1 MSNAP
6 WTKPPP
12 SFPVSPDESLKLG
25 LLTAAFPSL
34 SLAEVA
40 AWSADNGF
48 EALEVACWPAAGAE
62 RRRYAGVCHVD
73 VDSLDDAA
81 IRDLHELLKS
91 RDLTI
96 SSLAYYPNPLDPD
109 PAQRTLAQD
118 HLRKV
123 IDAAARL
130 GVNLVGTF
138 IGRDQNKPMEVALA
152 DALEQWPPLVSF
164 AADRGV
170 RIAIENCPMIFSAD
184 EWPGGRNLAYSPALW
199 RRLFAAMPGET
210 LGLNL
215 DPSHLVWQFIDIE
228 RVVREFA
235 GRIYHVHAK
244 DLEIDRDGLYEN
256 GVMSLGMGWQV
267 PRMPGLGEVPWNRFI
282 AALIAA
288 RYEGVVSVEHE
299 DRAFEGDLESV
310 KRGFLLAR
318 NTLRPLLV

>member
-1 MSNAP
+1 M
-6 WTKPPP
+6 
-12 SFPVSPDESLKLG
+12 KLG
-25 LLTAAFPSL
+25 LLTAAFPDL

-40 AWSADNGF
+40 DWAGGNGF
-48 EALEVACWPAAGAE
+48 QALEIACWPAAGAE

-73 VDSLDDAA
+73 VEALDDAA
-81 IRDLHELLKS
+81 VRGVHELMES
-91 RDLTI
+91 RGLTI
-96 SSLAYYPNPLDPD
+96 SSLAYYPNPMDPE
-109 PAQRTLAQD
+109 PAQRAAAQA

-123 IDAAARL
+123 IEGAARL

-138 IGRDQNKPMEVALA
+138 IGRDQGQAPEAA
-152 DALEQWPPLVSF
+152 FAAALEQWRPLVHF
-164 AADRGV
+164 AAERGV
-170 RIAIENCPMIFSAD
+170 RVAIENCPMIFSHD

-199 RRLFAAMPGET
+199 RRLFESLPGET

-215 DPSHLVWQFIDIE
+215 DPSHLVWQFIDME
-228 RVVREFA
+228 RAVREFS

-244 DLEIDRDGLYEN
+244 DLEIDRDGLYDH

-267 PRMPGLGEVPWNRFI
+267 PRLPGLGEVPWNRFI

-288 RYEGVVSVEHE
+288 GYDGTVSVEHE
-299 DRAFEGDLESV
+299 DRAFEGDLDRV